1 MAHADDATNVIPLH
15 DPDPRDW
22 LAAII
27 EGSDDAIISKDLSGR
42 IQSWNNGA
50 VNIFGYTAEEVI
62 GQPITMLIPDD
73 RLDEEPR
80 ILAKIKGGE
89 RVHHFETVRR
99 RKDGSL
105 VDLSLTISPIRDA
118 EGVIVGASKIA
129 RDISGKRL
137 AEQSQRLLI
146 GEMHHRVKNLFAVA
160 SAIVSL
166 TAREETTTDG
176 MVKAILARLSALA
189 RAHQLT
195 AEGGWKEQSD
205 DTKGDLQAL
214 IETVLAPFGGG
225 DRIRIEG
232 DRIGIGSHATTN
244 LALLV
249 YELATNAAK
258 YGSLSVPQ
266 GNLNVRLLGTDDG
279 VQIDWTEFGGPTVH
293 SENHLGFGS
302 QLAQGLAMA
311 LNATITRDWRP
322 TGLAATIRIPRE
334 SLSA

>member
-50 VNIFGYTAEEVI
+50 VKIFGYTAEEAI

-73 RLDEEPR
+73 RLNEEPS
-80 ILAKIKGGE
+80 ILAKISSGE
-89 RVHHFETVRR
+89 RVDHFETLRR

-105 VDLSLTISPIRDA
+105 VDLSLTISPIRGASGD
-118 EGVIVGASKIA
+118 IVGASKIA
-129 RDISGKRL
+129 RDISEKRL
-137 AEQSQRLLI
+137 AEQNQRLLI

-166 TAREETTTDG
+166 AAREETTKDG
-176 MVKAILARLSALA
+176 LVKAILARLSALA

-195 AEGGWKEQSD
+195 AEGGLEERPD
-205 DTKGDLQAL
+205 DTTGDLQAL

-232 DRIGIGSHATTN
+232 DLIAIGSHATTN
-244 LALLV
+244 LALLI
-249 YELATNAAK
+249 YEFATNAAK
-258 YGSLSVPQ
+258 YGSLSAPK
-266 GNLNVRLLGTDDG
+266 GRLTVRLVGTTDG
-279 VQIDWTEFGGPTVH
+279 VQIDWTEFGGPAVH
-293 SENHLGFGS
+293 SESAKGFGS
-302 QLAQGLAMA
+302 HLAHGLATA
-311 LNATITRDWRP
+311 LGATITRDWRA
-322 TGLAATIRIPRE
+322 TGLAATISIPEEALRI
-334 SLSA
+334 